1 MQIQLYPIKIDK
13 NLVFKYLGY
22 VDTNVPKEITY
33 EIDEVIE
40 QSYELIEPKICY
52 KENKIKYDKD
62 KNEILLPNGNT
73 FKEDYIVRN
82 LKDANYI
89 VSAVVTV
96 GKKVSEKINETFSKG
111 DYLKGMIYDVVANT
125 ALEHL
130 RKSFEQ
136 DLMKKAREKGFGITH
151 RLSPGSN
158 GWSIKDQKI
167 IFEILN
173 TKSIGVFLRE
183 SYLMDPI
190 KSTSLVYGIGKN
202 IKVSIH
208 EDVCDECPLVD
219 CMYRHLSNKSFY
231 NINVDYMGKK
241 KTIKAENGANL
252 FKVLTENGID
262 IPSECGGNQICGKCK
277 VIVDTNNEISKFEKQ
292 FLTDLEIK
300 KGVRLACYV
309 KVDKDLNVITLNTE
323 ENYVVLTSEGAVLI
337 DSLNP
342 RIIKRKLTF
351 SEPTLKDQRGDL
363 ERLED
368 ALLNYEKK
376 IKISTNL
383 LNKLPDIMRNNKNI
397 VVVMRNNEIISLE
410 KNDEFDKTY
419 GIAIDIGTTTIAAY
433 LYDIKTGEKIDVY
446 STLNLQ
452 RTYGA
457 DVISRINYTITEKDG
472 LFKLHKIIINDLND
486 IVEGFCQRNEL
497 SSSNIY
503 EMTLVGNTTMIHL
516 ALKVPVKNISN
527 APFIPAFTSEIEVK
541 SEKLGVKINPEGY
554 VMTLPMVASYI
565 GADTIAGILA
575 CGMYEKE
582 ELSLFIDIGTN
593 SEIVLGNR
601 DKLLACSA
609 AAGPAFEGGSITFG
623 IGGIKGAID
632 HVDLE
637 KKPIYTTIGNVQPS
651 KGICGSG
658 IVDAIAEL
666 VKKGII
672 DKTGRILKKVEI
684 PDDVDE
690 TIVNRIKKYNGET
703 AFLIDEESGIYL
715 TQKDVRQLQL
725 AKGAIFAGIKILSKE
740 LGIETEDIKRV
751 YLAGGF
757 GNYINVDSAVIIGLI
772 PKELKD
778 KVLLIGNAA
787 GRGAVKA
794 LLSNKEFDI
803 SRDIKNKIKYIELSS
818 MASFSEEFMNSMYFE

>member
-1 MQIQLYPIKIDK
+1 MQILQYPIKIDK
-13 NLVFKYLGY
+13 NLVFKFLGY
-22 VDTNVPKEITY
+22 VDTNVPKEITN
-33 EIDEVIE
+33 EIDEVIG

-52 KENKIKYDKD
+52 KEIKIKYDKD
-62 KNEILLPNGNT
+62 KNEILLPNGNA
-73 FKEDYIVRN
+73 FKENYVIRN
-82 LKDANYI
+82 LKDANYL
-89 VSAVVTV
+89 VLAVVTV
-96 GKKVSEKINETFSKG
+96 GKKISEKIEETFSKG

-136 DLMKKAREKGFGITH
+136 DLMKEAREKGFGITH
-151 RLSPGSN
+151 RLSPGNN

-167 IFEILN
+167 IFEILD

-183 SYLMDPI
+183 SYIMDPI

-202 IKVSIH
+202 VKVSIYQS
-208 EDVCDECPLVD
+208 VCDECPLVD
-219 CMYRHLSNKSFY
+219 CIYRHPSSKPFY

-241 KTIKAENGANL
+241 KTIKAEKGANL

-262 IPSECGGNQICGKCK
+262 IPNECGGNQICGKCK

-323 ENYVVLTSEGAVLI
+323 ENYVVLTNEGSILI

-342 RIIKRKLTF
+342 RIIKRKLTL
-351 SEPTLKDQRGDL
+351 SEPTLEDQRDDL

-368 ALLNYEKK
+368 VLLNYGGK
-376 IKISTNL
+376 IKISINL

-397 VVVMRNNEIISLE
+397 VVVMRNDEIISLE
-410 KNDEFDKTY
+410 RDYGFDKTY

-446 STLNLQ
+446 CKLNSQ
-452 RTYGA
+452 RTYGS
-457 DVISRINYTITEKDG
+457 DVISRINYTITKKDG
-472 LFKLHKIIINDLND
+472 LFKLHELIINDLND
-486 IVEGFCQRNEL
+486 IVEAFCQRNEL

-503 EMTLVGNTTMIHL
+503 EITLVGNTTMIHL
-516 ALKVPVKNISN
+516 TLKVPVKNIAN
-527 APFIPAFTSEIEVK
+527 APFIPAFTSEIELK

-593 SEIVLGNR
+593 SEMVLGNR

-609 AAGPAFEGGSITFG
+609 AAGPAFEGGNITFG

-637 KKPIYTTIGNVQPS
+637 EKPIYTTIGNAKPS

-672 DKTGRILKKVEI
+672 DKTGRILEKIEI

-690 TIVNRIKKYNGET
+690 TIVNRIKNYNGET

-778 KVLLIGNAA
+778 KVLFIGNAA
-787 GRGAVKA
+787 GKGAGMA
-794 LLSNKEFDI
+794 LLSEKEFDI

-818 MASFSEEFMNSMYFE
+818 MPSFSEEFMNSMYFE